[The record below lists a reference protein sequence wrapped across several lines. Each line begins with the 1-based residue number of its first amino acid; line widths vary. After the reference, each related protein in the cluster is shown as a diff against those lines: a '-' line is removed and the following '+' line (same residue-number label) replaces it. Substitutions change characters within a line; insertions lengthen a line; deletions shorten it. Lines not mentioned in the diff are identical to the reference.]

1 MLKQNKQSLEGMDCR
16 YRSPEGLKCAV
27 GCLINDE
34 HYTEEL
40 EDIPSDQTPV
50 KLAVSASLGQPVG
63 SQDAAWLTELQLIHD
78 YEKPEEW
85 KSFLNDFAQEHFKGK
100 DLYDLGIL

>member
-1 MLKQNKQSLEGMDCR
+1 MRRKEVFKKVAKHMLKQNKQSLKEMDCR

-40 EDIPSDQTPV
+40 EDIPSDREPV
-50 KLAVSASLGQPVG
+50 RKAVAASLGQPVG
-63 SQDAAWLTELQLIHD
+63 SQDA
-78 YEKPEEW
+78 
-85 KSFLNDFAQEHFKGK
+85 
-100 DLYDLGIL
+100 